1 MTIDEATRT
10 LELFGIP
17 GNGDDAVAVRDILA
31 TLLASSAISL
41 GELQTAR
48 DIVELRKSTDA
59 HAYLFL
65 AAMFVSL
72 RDGNTAFNPEN
83 KGNVDGKLLADA
95 CRRRESDE
103 VADDVA
109 ALQFAVAA
117 AWPNALH
124 AADTLTGD
132 VIKQDRGWWYFAK
145 LRTAVQEV
153 RDAISSRIQDSGE
166 TLSDEELDA
175 VALYRGKGNEAFRLN
190 DGQRFSV
197 RATMENRLAVVTG
210 GPGTGKTTIVCSIL
224 RALFRKP
231 RLGLAPADVAL
242 AAPTGR
248 AAQRMGEA
256 LCAQSESAVYA
267 DEADRRF
274 CQEIAKLEG
283 RTVHS
288 LLGGYAPNWQYNADN
303 PLPHRLVIVDEC
315 SMVSLRLMQ
324 ALLSALRKDCRLVLL
339 GDSHQLPS
347 VDAGAVLGDLTT
359 IGNGERAFAELTESK
374 RFRGMLKDCAEEFNQ
389 GVGTTILSPAAKLP
403 REGDSKWTDAL
414 EEKGTENGCFFYGLS
429 RSANLS
435 ARQFHETVDDLLRD
449 WAVSFGLGKGCG
461 KGDTLVEKANAI
473 RDGNKAFEGE
483 STPESEAL
491 FDALDAS
498 RILTVV
504 RKGPFGVDH
513 VNNLLLKERLGR
525 NPAQPL
531 VDGGIPVLVTKNT
544 DSMKL
549 FNGDVGVTVKRGD
562 DVCVL
567 FPRGKKKVVC
577 CPVSRLPEHEL
588 AYAITV
594 HKSQGSEYGN
604 VLVVLPDDATHP
616 LLSRQLVYTGIT
628 RAKKRAVILGTEEAL
643 RHAIENRIERDTGI
657 GDQPTRASA
666 VRSAPEASRQERR

>member
-1 MTIDEATRT
+1 MTIDEAKRT

-17 GNGDDAVAVRDILA
+17 GNGDDAVAVRGILA
-31 TLLASSAISL
+31 MLVASRAISL

-48 DIVELRKSTDA
+48 DIVELQNVA
-59 HAYLFL
+59 NPYAYLFL

-83 KGNVDGKLLADA
+83 KDNKEGKLLWDA
-95 CRRRESDE
+95 CRRKESE
-103 VADDVA
+103 ETAEETEKLKA
-109 ALQFAVAA
+109 AVAA
-117 AWPNALH
+117 AWPEALKS
-124 AADTLTGD
+124 TEQLKGD
-132 VIKQDRGWWYFAK
+132 IIKQDRGWWYFAK
-145 LRTAVQEV
+145 LRTAVKKV
-153 RDAISSRIQDSGE
+153 RIAISNRILNSGE
-166 TLSDEELDA
+166 KLSNAEIDA
-175 VALYRGKGNEAFRLN
+175 VAAYLGKEGKEFRLN
-190 DGQRFSV
+190 DGQRAAV
-197 RATMENRLAVVTG
+197 RATVENRLAIVTG

-224 RALFRKP
+224 RALFRKT
-231 RLGLAPADVAL
+231 GLNLTPADVAL

-256 LCAQSESAVYA
+256 LCAQSESAVCA
-267 DEADRRF
+267 DETDQRL
-274 CQEIAKLEG
+274 CKEIAKLEG
-283 RTVHS
+283 WTVHS
-288 LLGGYAPNWQYNADN
+288 LLGGFAPNWQYNADN

-347 VDAGAVLGDLTT
+347 VDAGAVLGDLTA
-359 IGNGERAFAELTESK
+359 IGNQDSEKKKAFSELTESQ
-374 RFRGMLKDCAEEFNQ
+374 RFTGMLKQCAEEFNK
-389 GVGTTILSPAAKLP
+389 GVGTTILSPESKLP
-403 REGDSKWTDAL
+403 REGDSKWTAFLKDDKTA
-414 EEKGTENGCFFYGLS
+414 NGCFFYRL
-429 RSANLS
+429 AKP
-435 ARQFHETVDDLLRD
+435 ADQTVKQFHETVDGLLRD
-449 WAVSFGLGKGCG
+449 WANAFGLVKSRG

-473 RDGNKAFEGE
+473 QDGNKAFDGE
-483 STPESEAL
+483 STPESKAL

-504 RKGPFGVDH
+504 RKGPFGVEH
-513 VNNLLLKERLGR
+513 VNALLLKERFGR

-531 VDGGIPVLVTKNT
+531 VDGGIPVIVTKNT
-544 DSMKL
+544 NSMKL

-562 DVCVL
+562 DVYVL

-594 HKSQGSEYGN
+594 HKSQGSEFGN

-628 RAKKRAVILGTEEAL
+628 RAKERAVILGTEEAL
-643 RHAIENRIERDTGI
+643 KTAIANKIERDTGI
-657 GDQPTRASA
+657 KMD
-666 VRSAPEASRQERR
+666 